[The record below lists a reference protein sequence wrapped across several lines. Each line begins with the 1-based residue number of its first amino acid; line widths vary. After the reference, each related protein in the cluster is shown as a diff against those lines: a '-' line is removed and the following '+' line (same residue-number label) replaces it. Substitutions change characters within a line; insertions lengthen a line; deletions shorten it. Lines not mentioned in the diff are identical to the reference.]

1 MTKIKDAYDSI
12 IRIVVTGFMLAWGVL
27 FYSINKR
34 IVDAA
39 MNYTLSIWEDFLLKQ
54 IIETTSIKPT
64 EWKTGRC
71 SQCTK
76 PFRYPV
82 NEHYQKP
89 KTCTE
94 FDCAIKEAHPELKGK
109 HHA

>member
-1 MTKIKDAYDSI
+1 
-12 IRIVVTGFMLAWGVL
+12 
-27 FYSINKR
+27 
-34 IVDAA
+34 
-39 MNYTLSIWEDFLLKQ
+39 MNTQ
-54 IIETTSIKPT
+54 PT

-94 FDCAIKEAHPELKGK
+94 FDCAIKEAHPELKRK